1 MLAEGLGRPCT
12 LSRTEADEKNKQL
25 TLIYTFA
32 DAS

>member
-12 LSRTEADEKNKQL
+12 LSRTEADEKNKKI